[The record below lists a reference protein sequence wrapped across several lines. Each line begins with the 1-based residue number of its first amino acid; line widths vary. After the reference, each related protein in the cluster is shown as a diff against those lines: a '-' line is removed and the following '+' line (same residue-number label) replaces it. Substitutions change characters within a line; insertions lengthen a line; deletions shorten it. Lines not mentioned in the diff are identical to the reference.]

1 MKILINFLILL
12 SFSFSCKSVN
22 VNDNKSDSVIFTFR
36 KTMCKGK
43 CPVYYMEI
51 FKSGKIIYDGIRNV
65 EKIGKFTKTIDVK
78 KLDSLIVGFENAKFC
93 NFENEYTSR
102 KRDLPTTY
110 ISYICNDT
118 VKTVR
123 DYDGGPK
130 ELKNL
135 EKKLEYIANSN
146 DWVKSE

>member
-1 MKILINFLILL
+1 MKILINLLILL
-12 SFSFSCKSVN
+12 TFSFSCKLVN
-22 VNDNKSDSVIFTFR
+22 VSDNKTDTVLFTFR

-51 FKSGKIIYDGIRNV
+51 FKSGKITFEGTKNV
-65 EKIGKFTKTIDVK
+65 EKIGNYTKTINSK
-78 KLDSLIVGFENAKFC
+78 KIDSLIIEFNNAKFC
-93 NFENEYTSR
+93 DFENEYTSK

-110 ISYICNDT
+110 ISFVCNDT

-123 DYDGGPK
+123 DYDGAPK

-135 EKKLEYIANSN
+135 EKTLENIVNSS
-146 DWVKSE
+146 DWVKNE